1 MVFPD
6 SGFRALDAMLNNAR
20 RVSRELN
27 SILAEMG
34 LREDS
39 WRAMHT
45 LAARPG
51 LPMTEIALALTV
63 SNATVTRLVND
74 LADEGSV
81 FRKPGPDDGRSVV
94 VHLSRQGKLRLSKA
108 NDLIKNR
115 LSFIPIAPST
125 NAMSKQ

>member
-1 MVFPD
+1 MYTD
-6 SGFRALDAMLNNAR
+6 SDFRALDTMLNNAR

-27 SILAEMG
+27 SVLAEIG

-45 LAARPG
+45 LTARPG
-51 LPMTEIALALTV
+51 MLMSEIAEALTV

-74 LADEGSV
+74 LADQGSV

-94 VHLSRQGKLRLSKA
+94 VHLSRQGKLRLARA
-108 NDLIKNR
+108 NDLIQSR
-115 LSFIPIAPST
+115 LSFVPTAPSAH
-125 NAMSKQ
+125 AMSKQ

>member
-1 MVFPD
+1 MSTD
-6 SGFRALDAMLNNAR
+6 NGFRALDTMLNNAR

-27 SILAEMG
+27 SILAEIG

-39 WRAMHT
+39 WRTMHT

-51 LPMTEIALALTV
+51 LLMSEIAEALTV

-94 VHLSRQGKLRLSKA
+94 VHLSRQGRHRLAQA
-108 NDLIKNR
+108 NDLIHSR
-115 LSFIPIAPST
+115 LSFVPTAPSVD
-125 NAMSKQ
+125 AMSKQ